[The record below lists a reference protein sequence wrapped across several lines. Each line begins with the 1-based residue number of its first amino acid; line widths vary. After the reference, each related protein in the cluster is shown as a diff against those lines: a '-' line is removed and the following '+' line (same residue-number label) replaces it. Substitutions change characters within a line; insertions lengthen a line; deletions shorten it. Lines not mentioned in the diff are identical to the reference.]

1 MIVNRVSEVMGRKR
15 LTIREVARRS
25 GLAYA
30 TVQGIRNDSSKR
42 VDLATLDALC
52 RTLEV
57 SSLCEL
63 LDYRPISD
71 SGESGRLKE

>member
-42 VDLATLDALC
+42 VDWGTLNALC

-57 SSLCEL
+57 ASLCEL
-63 LDYRPISD
+63 FEYVPGD
-71 SGESGRLKE
+71 